1 MSSSSRGDSDKSI
14 DVEELLEIET
24 RCRELRKEKEMLKE
38 SQYQGFE
45 LIRGLELHV
54 KSLSEARSQD
64 QKHIQK
70 LERELKNCSQEIDY
84 LQDQLS
90 ARNEEVKFLNDH
102 VHDLEIKL
110 TDMEDLQEKIG
121 RLIRELNRSNSERLS
136 LMQELENKEEELQ
149 QSALCIEK
157 LEESVSSMALESQ
170 CEIESLKLDITA
182 MEETCL
188 EARKLEDENVQE
200 KSQMNVLIEELEVQ
214 LQNAQEII
222 EELENENKAL
232 RGKLIASENNAN
244 IFCQKIKQWL
254 KRKDRKQL
262 DTDSIFDEPE
272 SMITISKDTSG
283 CKELFGALL
292 SEVALVLESDYNS
305 KEQIKSMSNQINEY
319 ELLVKQLKEELREQ
333 KLKAKEEAEDL
344 AQEMAELRYQ
354 MTGMLEEECKRRA
367 SIEQISL
374 QRIVELEAQIQ
385 KEPRN
390 SMAVSENRLL
400 TINPVKD
407 VCDLHDEDSVKD
419 IWQYKIATYIKPV
432 ML

>member
-1 MSSSSRGDSDKSI
+1 MSSSSRGSGDKSI
-14 DVEELLEIET
+14 DVEELSEIET
-24 RCRELRKEKEMLKE
+24 RCRELRKEKQMLKE
-38 SQYQGFE
+38 SQNQGFE

-54 KSLSEARSQD
+54 KSLSEASLQD
-64 QKHIQK
+64 QKLIQK

-102 VHDLEIKL
+102 VHDLGIKL
-110 TDMEDLQEKIG
+110 ADMGDLREKIG
-121 RLIRELNRSNSERLS
+121 RLIGELNRSNSDRLL

-157 LEESVSSMALESQ
+157 LEDSVSSTALESQ

-182 MEETCL
+182 MEQMYL
-188 EARKLEDENVQE
+188 EARKLEEENVQE
-200 KSQMNVLIEELEVQ
+200 KSQMNLLIEEFEVQ

-232 RGKLIASENNAN
+232 RGKLTAFENNAN

-254 KRKDRKQL
+254 KRKDRTQF
-262 DTDSIFDEPE
+262 DTNSIYGEPE
-272 SMITISKDTSG
+272 SVITISKDTSG

-292 SEVALVLESDYNS
+292 SEVALVLESDSNS
-305 KEQIKSMSNQINEY
+305 KEQIKNMSHQINEY

-344 AQEMAELRYQ
+344 VQEMTELRYQ
-354 MTGMLEEECKRRA
+354 MTGMLEEECNRRA
-367 SIEQISL
+367 SIEQASL
-374 QRIVELEAQIQ
+374 QRIAELEAQ
-385 KEPRN
+385 
-390 SMAVSENRLL
+390 NRLL
-400 TINPVKD
+400 MINLREGVY
-407 VCDLHDEDSVKD
+407 DLHDEGSKD
-419 IWQYKIATYIKPV
+419 IWQYKVAKYVKTV
-432 ML
+432 VL